1 MIIALK
7 MIQLYNL
14 YKFSFKWLTL
24 NLSVIAFVAKR
35 GLLR

>member
-14 YKFSFKWLTL
+14 YKFSFKLLTL
-24 NLSVIAFVAKR
+24 KFVCDRICCKAR
-35 GLLR
+35 TA